1 MSKAVKAKRGRP
13 PNKPKSGEE
22 LRLIAIERMKAT
34 AESKGQINF
43 SETEESL
50 LTMLDDKQLK
60 SKTSAELKELRR
72 IAEHLWDKFQIEKEV
87 AEAEQWEGGYGVS
100 TEGQQKKWDE
110 EHAFLKPK
118 RKNAKQTKNIYTLT
132 DKQKEAKGIA
142 LEPMKMEL
150 DLEATE
156 AQLEQAIMEEAILK
170 RQREQQFPKGRRV
183 SSRPKADPNAPP
195 KKSFW
200 V

>member
-1 MSKAVKAKRGRP
+1 MTKATKAKRGRP

-22 LRLIAIERMKAT
+22 LRQLAIQRMNAT
-34 AESKGQINF
+34 AERRGQLNL

-50 LTMLDDKQLK
+50 LTMLDEKQMK
-60 SKTSAELKELRR
+60 SKTSVELKELRR

-87 AEAEQWEGGYGVS
+87 AEAEQWEAGYGVN
-100 TEGQQKKWDE
+100 TEEQQKRWEE

-118 RKNAKQTKNIYTLT
+118 RANAKKTKTIYDLT
-132 DKQKEAKGIA
+132 DKQKVAKGIA
-142 LEPMKMEL
+142 LEPVKMEL
-150 DLEATE
+150 EPELTE
-156 AQLEQAIMEEAILK
+156 AQLEQAMMNEAILK

-183 SSRPKADPNAPP
+183 ASRPKADTKAPP

>member
-1 MSKAVKAKRGRP
+1 MAKVTKAKRGRP

-22 LRLIAIERMKAT
+22 LRQIAIERMKAT
-34 AESKGQINF
+34 AERKGQINF

-50 LTMLDDKQLK
+50 LTMLDEKQLK

-72 IAEHLWDKFQIEKEV
+72 FAEHLWDKFQIEKEV

-100 TEGQQKKWDE
+100 TEEQQKKWDE

-118 RKNAKQTKNIYTLT
+118 RKNAKQTKNIFTLT
-132 DKQKEAKGIA
+132 DKQKLAKGIA
-142 LEPMKMEL
+142 LEPVKTEL
-150 DLEATE
+150 DLDLTE
-156 AQLEQAIMEEAILK
+156 AELEDVMMQEAILK
-170 RQREQQFPKGRRV
+170 HQRELQFPKGRRV
-183 SSRPKADPNAPP
+183 VSRPKTDPSAPP

-200 V
+200 N